1 MGPVSRK
8 INCFVFSIKDCIV
21 AAKKVNRVPV
31 LVTTQFRGVF
41 FGFVDP
47 SDKANKSLTLT
58 DCRCCI
64 SWASSVGGFLGLAA
78 KGPDGNCKI
87 GTQAPAVLLHDI
99 TSVTDCTESAVEAW
113 TRA

>member
-1 MGPVSRK
+1 MPVASQGME
-8 INCFVFSIKDCIV
+8 FIV
-21 AAKKVNRVPV
+21 ATKKVNRVPV

-47 SDKANKSLTLT
+47 KDKPNKSLTLT

-78 KGPDGNCKI
+78 TGPNRDCKI
-87 GTQAPAVLLHDI
+87 GTQAPSVLLHDV
-99 TSVTDCTESAVEAW
+99 TSVTDCTEEAVQAW
-113 TRA
+113 QKA